1 MVEDSSICK
10 FKWKMVA
17 LLSFF
22 WEFEE
27 FNHNMGL
34 KLVPIKKKKKKTM
47 ALKLVTYSL
56 LHG

>member
-17 LLSFF
+17 LFSFF
-22 WEFEE
+22 WEFEK

-34 KLVPIKKKKKKTM
+34 KLVPIKKKKKKNM
-47 ALKLVTYSL
+47 GLKLVTYSL

>member
-34 KLVPIKKKKKKTM
+34 KLVPIKKKKKTM